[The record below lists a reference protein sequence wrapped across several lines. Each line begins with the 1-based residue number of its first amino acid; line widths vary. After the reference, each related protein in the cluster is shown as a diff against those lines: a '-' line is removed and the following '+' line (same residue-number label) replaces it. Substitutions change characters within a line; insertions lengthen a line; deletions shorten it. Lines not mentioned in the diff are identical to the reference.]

1 MESLHSWTEV
11 LREHIHSL
19 KLPPKE
25 LNEMEERSKFS
36 LKRILYKLNQ
46 SRLKKYVIEMIL
58 FLVWSAYLL
67 LQV

>member
-25 LNEMEERSKFS
+25 LNEMEERSKFKLS
-36 LKRILYKLNQ
+36 LDLFYNVADKLT
-46 SRLKKYVIEMIL
+46 
-58 FLVWSAYLL
+58 LL
-67 LQV
+67 LRWTRYK